1 MNEEEKIKKALLK
14 KALGYSADEVVCEY
28 VLDDDGQEKLCKKK
42 VTRKHFAPDIS
53 AVKLLLEQHSDED
66 FDPSKMSDQELL
78 NERERLLNLLK
89 EDKDKNAN

>member
-53 AVKLLLEQHSDED
+53 AVKLLLEQQDED
-66 FDPSKMSDQELL
+66 FDPSKLTDQELL
-78 NERERLLNLLK
+78 NECERLLNLLK
-89 EDKDKNAN
+89 EEKDKNAN